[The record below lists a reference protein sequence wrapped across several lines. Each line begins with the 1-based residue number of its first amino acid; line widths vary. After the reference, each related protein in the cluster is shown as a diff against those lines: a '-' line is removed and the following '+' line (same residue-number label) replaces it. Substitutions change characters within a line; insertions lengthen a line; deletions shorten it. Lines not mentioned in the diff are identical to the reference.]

1 MFLKVSSVNII
12 VKSGFIL
19 LFSIRT
25 NQSGSQIGFIEL
37 TTSLAG
43 KKYKKSNNNNNNNN
57 HNHDHNHNHNH
68 NHNNNNNNNN
78 NE

>member
-43 KKYKKSNNNNNNNN
+43 KKYKKSNNNN
-57 HNHDHNHNHNH
+57 HDHDHDHNH

-78 NE
+78 NNNE